1 MRSTRGQ
8 HTVETRVTVRHR
20 LTDASNA
27 RHPMPGP
34 EGRRRVGHARH
45 LELAE
50 SLVQCLGSRLDCY
63 VLTGGEPTLN
73 RAALLALV
81 GYLASA
87 AVPAFSLETNA
98 TVISGPLLDDL
109 HETGLRRLSVLMPS
123 RNPGAYTSAMGFSER
138 DGAERLARAEAIV
151 DTALAFGMT
160 VDVRVPLLRGVND
173 DADTL
178 LSYAPWIDRGAELK
192 LVPADRSPS
201 SAACDPLE
209 LLQLLGA
216 RATSHEQGGE
226 QQHQLCHDSRCI
238 EVTAQRNVD
247 RESTLHV
254 SADGCVRADVHAASP
269 ELHLLGSLATHIDEL
284 EAGPPTLRVV
294 PQIAWSQPLA
304 AVGF

>member
-1 MRSTRGQ
+1 
-8 HTVETRVTVRHR
+8 
-20 LTDASNA
+20 
-27 RHPMPGP
+27 
-34 EGRRRVGHARH
+34 
-45 LELAE
+45 
-50 SLVQCLGSRLDCY
+50 VQCLGSRLDGY

-81 GYLASA
+81 GFLATA
-87 AVPAFSLETNA
+87 AVPSFSLETNA

-123 RNPGAYTSAMGFSER
+123 RNPSAYTSAMGFSER
-138 DGAERLARAEAIV
+138 DGAERLARAETIV

-178 LSYAPWIDRGAELK
+178 LSYAPWIDRGAQLK
-192 LVPADRSPS
+192 LVPGERSLS
-201 SAACDPLE
+201 SSACDPLE
-209 LLQLLGA
+209 LLRMLGA
-216 RATSHEQGGE
+216 RATSHEQRGE

-238 EVTAQRNVD
+238 EVTAQRD
-247 RESTLHV
+247 LDRARESTLHV

-294 PQIAWSQPLA
+294 PQLAWSQPLA